1 VFFSPFVELQEQ
13 NIASPE
19 EEKFNNNGAYHGQDE
34 IDSETSFGS
43 EESSFLD
50 RLGMKI
56 DDSLH
61 RIFTAY
67 VIEHDHGRGLD
78 PAIDV
83 SRFSIGRFCAYNP
96 TFTIVPTVAIL
107 FVLCFGSRYYTVT
120 TDPVD
125 LWVAS
130 NSRARLEKA
139 YFDENFG

>member
-1 VFFSPFVELQEQ
+1 MIRCIGYSQRR
-13 NIASPE
+13 
-19 EEKFNNNGAYHGQDE
+19 
-34 IDSETSFGS
+34 
-43 EESSFLD
+43 SSSTAK
-50 RLGMKI
+50 GMH
-56 DDSLH
+56 L
-61 RIFTAY
+61 TPL
-67 VIEHDHGRGLD
+67 VL
-78 PAIDV
+78 
-83 SRFSIGRFCAYNP
+83 SIGRFCAYNP